1 MDQEGLQKAEL
12 KEDQYVEQEQE
23 REQNLDQESYNER
36 EHEVQD
42 GVEQEMNQDREK
54 DVEQEVEQ
62 RLMMEWEPLDESL
75 RSRSARKDGE
85 EETVKIVEVCS
96 PWKIHVVAA
105 RHWNNWEM
113 LREAVAREGDTAQTR
128 YLETLTKGDKAL
140 LYVNQ
145 RWERVTIKTVGEGCQ
160 TKVKLIDVG
169 SSLEVPTGD
178 LREMSLKLKKSRCLT
193 EAINLAGVEFR
204 PDESWNI
211 SLSESLREILP
222 VDKILTFKRLRQG
235 GVLGDLFLEKTDEDQ
250 ETVKVSVAQL
260 LTELHEESLQ
270 NNNNNHPRSG
280 KTMEKL
286 RLNKRPTLSPLLP
299 ASGFFRAK
307 ILHID
312 GEGVVW
318 VVPNDHIKLLSE
330 VAIRT
335 SSCTAL
341 MEEDQVDIGKLLV
354 VQAGRTLVRGRILEL
369 EEEQVVFLNVDTG
382 EPGQCSLQAV
392 FAISPGLLSIP
403 PLAVPIM
410 LYGMKRRN
418 QSQLEGDR
426 DLTRILATI
435 PRSQVTVSL
444 LEPGPESSFPLPAQV
459 RYREEGEGELER
471 SLGLT
476 LLAGGLMSVV
486 TSHTDWTRQLQ
497 LTGLQWLNLPSS
509 LPLTRLPHPF
519 PLAQGLWLSVTVQGI
534 YFPLDEQEPTI
545 QSPHANRVS
554 CHLVPLSSQLHFTF
568 SQKEITSSA
577 EVSIKPLQDLV
588 FAFEDLKDKLEG
600 DAVQG
605 GGDHL
610 MDVRPGDGV
619 LVPVEEEWCRATVLR
634 YLGDEVVQVSFTDY
648 GHNGAF
654 HVKNLRT
661 MKEGRRLE
669 PAYVRELFY
678 QMPESDEVHC
688 LGNGSI

>member
-12 KEDQYVEQEQE
+12 KEDQYVEQE

-42 GVEQEMNQDREK
+42 GMEQEINQDREK

-519 PLAQGLWLSVTVQGI
+519 PLAPGLWLSVTVQAVN
-534 YFPLDEQEPTI
+534 FPLDEEKEPSI
-545 QSPHANRVS
+545 ESVWANRVS
-554 CHLVPLSSQLHFTF
+554 CHLLPLNTSLSFDFCQR
-568 SQKEITSSA
+568 EITNSA
-577 EVSIKPLQDLV
+577 RLSKTALESLEV
-588 FAFEDLKDKLEG
+588 AYEDRREKMRVVAEQEGGVKDVK
-600 DAVQG
+600 
-605 GGDHL
+605 
-610 MDVRPGDGV
+610 PGDGV
-619 LVPVEEEWCRATVLR
+619 LVFVNQEWCRAEVLR
-634 YLGDEVVQVSFTDY
+634 YLRDQVVQVFYTDY
-648 GHNGAF
+648 GHDGGASTED
-654 HVKNLRT
+654 LRAL
-661 MKEGRRLE
+661 KEGRLE
-669 PAYVRELFY
+669 PVQVREFFFK
-678 QMPESDEVHC
+678 MPETNEVD
-688 LGNGSI
+688 